1 MSAISIVLLVLGLL
15 SGVALFLY
23 GMGVMGDGLKKVAGN
38 KMETLL
44 YRLTNTP
51 IKGILLG
58 AGVTAIIQSSSATS
72 VMVVGFV
79 NSGMMKVVQGIAII
93 MGANIGTSITG
104 WILCLSDIEGAGG
117 IASLLSSSSIAA
129 IVAIFGILL
138 KKIAKKDSTKAVG
151 DIMLGF
157 TILMLGMSTMKSAMA
172 PLQDNPSFTG
182 LLTKFSNPIL
192 GILLGI
198 LITAVLQS
206 ASASVGILQS
216 IASSGYLP
224 FSAALPIVM
233 GIGVGA
239 ACPVLMSGMS
249 SNKNG
254 KRTALVY
261 LINDLFGMI
270 ICSILFYAGQAI
282 ITKGGS
288 FAFMNTRM
296 SSVSIALLNTVYR
309 IVTILFLAPFIK
321 QINKLVF
328 WIIKDTAEDVED
340 QAEFDLLEDRF
351 LPNPDIALAQVHTVM
366 NSMASKAQKNVH
378 RSFELMENYT
388 LEAFNVIKEKENV
401 IDKYEDKLGTYL
413 MKATS
418 KDMNQNQTR
427 QSSKFLHTVSD
438 FERIGD
444 HASGIS
450 KVAKELDDK
459 KIEFSD
465 SAKKEIAVLQEAV
478 NEVLSMATESFET
491 DNIVIAHQVEP
502 LHMTVRTLCGQLRKN
517 HIARL
522 QKGNCG
528 VETGFAFNDLLSNME
543 RISAHCSN
551 IAVAM
556 IEFEGNDFNTHA
568 YLKEV
573 RQQDSQIIKDFN
585 YYSEKYK
592 IENVE

>member
-1 MSAISIVLLVLGLL
+1 MISTMTMIIGLL
-15 SGVALFLY
+15 GGIALFLY

-129 IVAIFGILL
+129 IVAIFGILMNKL
-138 KKIAKKDSTKAVG
+138 AKKDSTKAVG

-182 LLTKFSNPIL
+182 LLTKFSNPFL
-192 GILLGI
+192 GILIGI

-224 FSAALPIVM
+224 FSASLPIVM

-270 ICSILFYAGQAI
+270 ICGILFYAGQAI

-288 FAFMNTRM
+288 FSFMNVRM
-296 SSVSIALLNTVYR
+296 SSVSIALMNTVYR
-309 IVTILFLAPFIK
+309 IITIIFLAPFIK

-328 WIIKDTAEDVED
+328 WLIKDTAEDVED

-366 NSMASKAQKNVH
+366 NSMASKAEKNVL
-378 RSFELMENYT
+378 RSFAL
-388 LEAFNVIKEKENV
+388 LEEYSLEGFNVIKEKENV

-413 MKATS
+413 MKVTS
-418 KDMNQNQTR
+418 GDLNQNQTR
-427 QSSKFLHTVSD
+427 QGSKFMHTVSD

-459 KIEFSD
+459 KIEFSE
-465 SAKKEIAVLQEAV
+465 SAQAEIAVLREAV
-478 NEVLSMATESFET
+478 KEVLRMASESFEN
-491 DNIVIAHQVEP
+491 DNIAVARQVEP

-573 RQQDSQIIKDFN
+573 REQDSQIIKDFN
-585 YYSEKYK
+585 YYAEKYK